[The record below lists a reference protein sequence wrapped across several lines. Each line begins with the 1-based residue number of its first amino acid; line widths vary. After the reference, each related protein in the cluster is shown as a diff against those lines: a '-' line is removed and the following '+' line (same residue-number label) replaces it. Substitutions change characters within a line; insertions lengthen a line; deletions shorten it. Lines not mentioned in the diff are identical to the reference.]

1 MWNCIVYL
9 GKKQN
14 VSAAETYLGISGA
27 VIPQLMPDLHNQ
39 GYHVYMDNWY
49 TSEKLFT
56 HFETNNTAAC
66 GTARQN
72 RLKPPKT
79 LRECKLDKG
88 KFSFSRDG
96 NKLIIRYQDKN
107 S

>member
-1 MWNCIVYL
+1 MLWIGRLQYIPSNRSRFGIKFFSLCEISGYMWNCIVYL
-9 GKKQN
+9 GKQQN

-56 HFETNNTAAC
+56 HLETNNTAAC

-72 RLKPPKT
+72 RLKPP
-79 LRECKLDKG
+79 
-88 KFSFSRDG
+88 
-96 NKLIIRYQDKN
+96 
-107 S
+107 